1 MCVFEYEYANV
12 MGLYGAEKEREGKG
26 EPEAVCQDLRASLGS
41 WRVVRWVGD

>member
-26 EPEAVCQDLRASLGS
+26 EPGFGFCLFIYLFIYLCRN
-41 WRVVRWVGD
+41 